1 MPGERAHLMGWRDS
15 QCLVHSRNSAVA
27 SMLEAERWG
36 VIRELRG
43 VVDMG
48 GGVEADNTGPCRS

>member
-36 VIRELRG
+36 SHQRVKRG
-43 VVDMG
+43 SGYGRWSG
-48 GGVEADNTGPCRS
+48 GR